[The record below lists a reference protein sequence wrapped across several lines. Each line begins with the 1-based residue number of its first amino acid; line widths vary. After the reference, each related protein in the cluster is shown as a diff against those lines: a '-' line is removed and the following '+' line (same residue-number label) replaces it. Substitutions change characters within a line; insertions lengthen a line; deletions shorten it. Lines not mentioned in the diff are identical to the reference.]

1 MMEDIASHIMD
12 IVMNSVTAGAKN
24 ISVIIEK
31 EPDVQRLALTIADDG
46 KGMDQETAQKVQD
59 PFFSTKTGR
68 KVGLGI
74 PLLKGTAETTGGSFV
89 LESARGSGTTIRAV
103 FDAGHPDLPPLGNL
117 KDTFLVLAVSHP
129 DIDFIFRCRADG
141 KDLFLDMKEIKRELE
156 GVPVNHPEVINFL
169 SKYLDEH
176 L

>member
-12 IVMNSVTAGAKN
+12 IVMNSVTAKAKN
-24 ISVIIEK
+24 ISIDIDKDGVANTLS
-31 EPDVQRLALTIADDG
+31 LAISDDG
-46 KGMDQETAQKVQD
+46 VGMDRETAQKVQD

-74 PLLKGTAETTGGSFV
+74 PLLKGTAETTGGSFS
-89 LESARGSGTTIRAV
+89 LQSASGRGTSIRAT

-117 KDTFLVLAVSHP
+117 KDTFLVLIVSHP
-129 DIDFIFRCRADG
+129 EVDFTLRYCVDG
-141 KDLFLDMKEIKRELE
+141 KDFSLVTKELKTQLE
-156 GVPVNHPEVINFL
+156 DVPVNHPEVINFL
-169 SKYLDEH
+169 SKYLDEQ

>member
-12 IVMNSVTAGAKN
+12 IVMNSVTAGAEH
-24 ISVIIEK
+24 IRIAVEK
-31 EPDVQRLALTIADDG
+31 DPQTAMLSLTITDDG
-46 KGMDQETAQKVQD
+46 VGMDPDTAQKVQD

-74 PLLKGTAETTGGSFV
+74 PLLKGTAETTGGTFELCSTKG
-89 LESARGSGTTIRAV
+89 EGTTIRAT
-103 FDAGHPDLPPLGNL
+103 FDCRHPDLPPLGNIR
-117 KDTFLVLAVSHP
+117 DTFFVLIVSHP
-129 DIDFIFRCRADG
+129 DVDFDLHYVVDG
-141 KDLFLDMKEIKRELE
+141 KDFRLDTGELKRELD
-156 GVPVNHPEVINFL
+156 GVPVNHPEVVGFL

>member
-1 MMEDIASHIMD
+1 MMEDISSHIMD
-12 IVMNSVTAGAKN
+12 IVMNSVTAEAKH

-31 EPDVQRLALTIADDG
+31 DPRTSILGLTIADDG
-46 KGMDQETAQKVQD
+46 AGMDSETVQKVQD

-74 PLLKGTAETTGGSFV
+74 PLLKGTAETTGGSFE
-89 LESARGSGTTIRAV
+89 LTSARGAGTTIRAT
-103 FDAGHPDLPPLGNL
+103 FDSRHPDLPPMGNVR
-117 KDTFLVLAVSHP
+117 DTFFVLIVSHP
-129 DIDFIFRCRADG
+129 DVDFNFHYFVDG
-141 KDLFLDMKEIKRELE
+141 RDFTLDTGELKRELD
-156 GVPVNHPEVINFL
+156 GVPVNHPEVISFL

>member
-1 MMEDIASHIMD
+1 MMEDISSHIMD
-12 IVMNSVTAGAKN
+12 IVMNSVTAEAKH

-31 EPDVQRLALTIADDG
+31 DPRTSILGLTIADDG
-46 KGMDQETAQKVQD
+46 AGMDSETAQKVQD

-74 PLLKGTAETTGGSFV
+74 PLLKGTAETTGGSFE
-89 LESARGSGTTIRAV
+89 LTSARGAGTTIRAT
-103 FDAGHPDLPPLGNL
+103 FDSRHPDLPPMGNVR
-117 KDTFLVLAVSHP
+117 DTFFVLIVSHP
-129 DIDFIFRCRADG
+129 DVDFNFHYFVDG
-141 KDLFLDMKEIKRELE
+141 KNFTLDTGELKRELD
-156 GVPVNHPEVINFL
+156 GVPVNHPEVISFL